1 MKKITGVYWGRFN
14 PPHKGHLKLIKKI
27 RKEVN
32 KLIIAIGS
40 AEFKNTKR
48 NPFDGQE
55 KKEMMTAYLKELK
68 IGSNVKVISVSDGK
82 SMRYAVRNLFE
93 ACGKFDVLYTDKET
107 IIKIV
112 KTKVRV
118 KRIHRTG
125 NISSTKIRDAI
136 ATDHK
141 WEHLTG
147 RSVATLVKRFNGI
160 HRIKG
165 AYLDFKNSNKP

>member
-27 RKEVN
+27 RKEVDE
-32 KLIIAIGS
+32 LVIAIGS
-40 AEFKNTKR
+40 AEFKNSKR

-55 KKEMMTAYLKELK
+55 KKEMMTDYLKELK
-68 IGSNVKVISVSDGK
+68 IGSNVKVITVPDGK
-82 SMRYAVRNLFE
+82 SISSAVQNLFE
-93 ACGKFDVLYTDKET
+93 TCGKFDVLYTDKET

-136 ATDHK
+136 ATNQK

-147 RSVATLVKRFNGI
+147 RSVAKLIKKFNGI
-160 HRIKG
+160 NRIKK